1 MTRAKW
7 RIAAAIKHFPFV
19 LTFLHPLVRL
29 TRPRFTAGVTGVM
42 FNSLGEVLIVE
53 HVYHSYPQWGLP
65 GGYVDHGED
74 PHEAIAREIREELD
88 LSVDVG
94 RVLLIER
101 ADRAHIDIAYL
112 CHSTETVATLSA
124 ELLDYRWVFPNQLP
138 ALRRFHRKAISE
150 ALALTDV
157 NV

>member
-19 LTFLHPLVRL
+19 LTILHTLVRL
-29 TRPRFTAGVTGVM
+29 TRPRFTAGVTGVL

-65 GGYVDHGED
+65 GGYVDRGEE
-74 PHEAIAREIREELD
+74 PREAIAREMREE
-88 LSVDVG
+88 VDIHVEVG
-94 RVLLIER
+94 RLLLVER

-112 CHSTETVATLSA
+112 CHSSQPVGALSA
-124 ELLDYRWVFPNQLP
+124 ELMDYRWVIPDQLP

-150 ALALTDV
+150 ALTLTDV
-157 NV
+157 KL